1 MLRLLYRLL
10 LQQLDRYRARISAK
24 RQGAPRSPIRNF
36 LSRNKRTATIAVL
49 VISVLAG
56 VAVVQQFE
64 IGLHIQTSD
73 KSVADLTVELDF
85 TIEPPLVA
93 YLEPWPEGVEVVEA
107 TGKVVQ
113 LAIINSLFV
122 PHMQIVEPGSI
133 IEVVNH
139 DSILHNAHVL
149 SENDTVFNV
158 ATPLKSISVRKPVTA
173 TGVLQIRCDL
183 HPVMRGWLFVP
194 PSEHYSI
201 LADYANLRWENVSPG
216 TYRVKAWQGGE
227 YVAEKV
233 VELKPKDLKTIRLS
247 SL

>member
-10 LQQLDRYRARISAK
+10 LQQLDRYRARINAR
-24 RQGAPRSPIRNF
+24 RQRAPRSPVGNI
-36 LSRNKRTATIAVL
+36 LSRNKRTATIAALVL
-49 VISVLAG
+49 SVLAG
-56 VAVVQQFE
+56 VAVFQQFE
-64 IGLHIQTSD
+64 LGLHIQSSD

-85 TIEPPLVA
+85 TIEQPLVA
-93 YLEPWPEGVEVVEA
+93 YLERWPEGVEVIEA

-158 ATPLKSISVRKPVTA
+158 ATPLQSISVRKPVTA

-194 PSEHYSI
+194 PTEHYSI
-201 LADYANLRWENVSPG
+201 QADSANVRWQNVTPG

-227 YVAEKV
+227 YVSEEV
-233 VELKPKDLKTIRLS
+233 VKLKPKDTKTIRLKNF
-247 SL
+247 

>member
-10 LQQLDRYRARISAK
+10 LQQLDRYRTRIRAS
-24 RQGAPRSPIRNF
+24 RQGVPRSSVRNI
-36 LSRNKRTATIAVL
+36 LSRNKRTAAIAAL
-49 VISVLAG
+49 VMSVLAG
-56 VAVVQQFE
+56 VAVFQQFE
-64 IGLHIQTSD
+64 LGLHIQSSD

-93 YLEPWPEGVEVVEA
+93 YMERWPAGVDIVEA
-107 TGKVVQ
+107 SGKVVQ

-183 HPVMRGWLFVP
+183 HPVMKGWLFVP
-194 PSEHYSI
+194 PTEHYSI
-201 LADYANLRWENVSPG
+201 QADSSNVRWVNVTPG
-216 TYRVKAWQGGE
+216 TYRVKAWQNGE
-227 YVAEKV
+227 YVSEEIVK
-233 VELKPKDLKTIRLS
+233 LKPKDSKSIHLS